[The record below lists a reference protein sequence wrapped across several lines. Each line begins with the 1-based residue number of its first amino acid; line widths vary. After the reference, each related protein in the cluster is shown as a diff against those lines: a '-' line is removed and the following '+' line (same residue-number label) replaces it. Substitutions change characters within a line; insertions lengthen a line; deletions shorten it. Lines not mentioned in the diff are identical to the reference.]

1 MGFVLR
7 CIVAAALCLAGSA
20 GLPAHAQADAPTRV
34 LARAEAAL
42 AAGGSGPPVAW
53 QPVALPHDWSD
64 TFPGYSGIVWYRLT
78 FELPMTGGS
87 PGGMDDAH
95 GGLLGIYLHRACTN
109 AQVFLNGEQVGG
121 SGLLT
126 GHVTR
131 NCYYPQLA
139 ALPRAV
145 LRPGTN
151 ELRIRLAGF
160 AANEV
165 SARQRAAGLSEIRV
179 GTLAAL
185 QPLYDSQLFWN
196 VTVAQII
203 AATVAALGLAMLGL
217 AAVRR
222 RDSYLMYF
230 GLFTT
235 GWALISTRLF
245 VQHVPMTHHATEV
258 LICSAFPPVLACAY
272 VFLMRFVDRR
282 HRWVDW
288 LLAAQAVLVPLVLV
302 AVGPRHLLTAA
313 SAVYNAVAVEFLL
326 CVVYFFRVAWR
337 GHRREFWLMGGVLL
351 VAIVLAGIEIALQND
366 WLPLPRVHV
375 IHFAMPFLFV
385 VIGIRLIQMFVQAL
399 NRAETANQELEARVA
414 EKSREIERSY
424 EQLTALRTAQAAQSE
439 RQRIASDL
447 HDDLGAK
454 LLTIAQV
461 AQAGPRAGHGDAD
474 RGPDRERIAGMAR
487 QALDEMRLSVRGMTG
502 EPAPAAEV
510 LADWRA
516 ETVTRLGAAGFDAHW
531 DAQEPPPELVLPART
546 HVQLTR
552 VLREAVSNA
561 IRHSGGTACTVR
573 IVFEPGLL
581 HMEVADDGRG
591 LDAARERASTGGHGL
606 PGIER
611 RVRKLAGR
619 HTLRTAPGGGTLLAL
634 SVPLLE
640 QSANMDAP

>member
-7 CIVAAALCLAGSA
+7 CIVTVVLCLAGA
-20 GLPAHAQADAPTRV
+20 LAQAAPQV
-34 LARAEAAL
+34 LLRAEAAR
-42 AAGGSGPPVAW
+42 AAGGDGPPLAW
-53 QPVALPHDWSD
+53 TPVALPHEWAD
-64 TFPGYSGIVWYRLT
+64 TFPGYSGIVWYRLV
-78 FELPMTGGS
+78 FELPPRG
-87 PGGMDDAH
+87 DDG
-95 GGLLGIYLHRACTN
+95 GGLLGIYLQRACTN
-109 AQVFLNGEQVGG
+109 AEVFLNGELVGG
-121 SGLLT
+121 NGLLT
-126 GHVTR
+126 GDVTR

-139 ALPRAV
+139 GLPRAV
-145 LRPGTN
+145 LRNGTN

-165 SARQRAAGLSEIRV
+165 SARQRAAGLSEV
-179 GTLAAL
+179 QLGPLSEL
-185 QPLYDSQLFWN
+185 QPLYDRQLFWN

-203 AATVAALGLAMLGL
+203 AATIAALGVAMLGL

-235 GWALISTRLF
+235 GWALISARLF
-245 VQHVPMTHHATEV
+245 IQHVPLAHHTTEV
-258 LICSAFPPVLACAY
+258 LICSAFPPVLGCAY
-272 VFLMRFVDRR
+272 LFLLRLIDRR
-282 HRWVDW
+282 HRWIDA
-288 LLAAQAVLVPLVLV
+288 LLALQAVAVPIVLV
-302 AVGPRHLLTAA
+302 NAGTQHLLAAA
-313 SAVYNAVAVEFLL
+313 SAVYNLVAIEFML
-326 CVVYFFRVAWR
+326 CAGYFFVVAWR
-337 GHRREFWLMGGVLL
+337 GHRREFWLMGGVLV
-351 VAIVLAGIEIALQND
+351 VALGLAGVEIALQND

-414 EKSREIERSY
+414 EKSREIEHSY

-461 AQAGPRAGHGDAD
+461 AGGNRRRADDGD
-474 RGPDRERIAGMAR
+474 PDSERIAGMAR

-502 EPAPAAEV
+502 EPAPADEV

-516 ETVTRLGAAGFDAHW
+516 ETVTRLGTAGLQAHW
-531 DAQEPPPELVLPART
+531 DAQEPPPGLVLPART

-561 IRHSGGTACTVR
+561 IRHSGGTACAVR
-573 IVFEPGLL
+573 IGFAPGMMHLS
-581 HMEVADDGRG
+581 VTDNGRG
-591 LDAARERASTGGHGL
+591 LGAGGGRAGGGHGL

-619 HTLRTAPGGGTLLAL
+619 HVLGPAPGGGTLLEL

-640 QSANMDAP
+640 QSANIDAT